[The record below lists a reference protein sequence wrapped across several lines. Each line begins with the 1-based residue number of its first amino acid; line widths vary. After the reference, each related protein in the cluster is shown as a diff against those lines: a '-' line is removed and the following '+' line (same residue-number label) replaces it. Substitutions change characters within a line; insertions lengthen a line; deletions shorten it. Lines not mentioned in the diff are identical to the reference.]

1 MNLQRGKPV
10 AFLARKNSNFFRNF
24 EVRQR
29 KKSCRR
35 PGKGGWNNK
44 LPIYGKMDK
53 KTKNIILTRY
63 YASPCGRLLLGARG
77 EYLCLCDWETAP
89 HRDRVGD
96 RLRRL
101 LSAEFREGDSPV
113 LAQAAAWLD
122 GYFAGERTPSDLP
135 LLFAGTDFQ
144 KRVWNALRGIP
155 YGETISYGELASKLG
170 IPSAVRAVANA
181 NGANALSVFVPCHR
195 VIGRDLSLT
204 GYAGGLPAKEYL
216 LRLEGARFNGG
227 CMRIETSRLLLRP
240 WCPEDALALYRYASD
255 GRVSEL
261 ALWPRHTSPEMS
273 RRVIE
278 EFFMPNPFTFAVT
291 LKETGEPVGCIGLV
305 PKGDEHYCL
314 LSGEREVGYW
324 IGRPFWGQGLIPE
337 ALEALGAFCRD
348 RLGLTS
354 LLITADARNR
364 ASIRVAEK
372 CGFLFFEE
380 YLFEGI
386 PSRAY
391 RKTLS

>member
-1 MNLQRGKPV
+1 MDHTGD
-10 AFLARKNSNFFRNF
+10 
-24 EVRQR
+24 
-29 KKSCRR
+29 
-35 PGKGGWNNK
+35 NK
-44 LPIYGKMDK
+44 LPIYSKTDK
-53 KTKNIILTRY
+53 KTMKTKKIILTRT
-63 YASPCGRLLLGARG
+63 YASPCGRLRLGALGGR
-77 EYLCLCDWETAP
+77 LCLCDWEAGR
-89 HRDRVGD
+89 HSDRVD
-96 RLRRL
+96 NRLRRL
-101 LSAEFREGDSPV
+101 LCAEFREGNAPV
-113 LAQAAAWLD
+113 LEEAAGWLD

-144 KRVWNALRGIP
+144 KRVWNTLRGIP
-155 YGETISYGELASKLG
+155 YGETISYGELASQLG

-216 LRLEGARFNGG
+216 LRLEGARFKGG
-227 CMRIETSRLLLRP
+227 CIRIETSRLLLRH
-240 WCPEDALALYRYASD
+240 WHPEDAQALYRYASD

-261 ALWPRHTSPEMS
+261 ALWPCHTSPEMS

-305 PKGDEHYCL
+305 PQGEEHYTL
-314 LSGEREVGYW
+314 LSGEREAGYW

-337 ALEALGAFCRD
+337 AMEALIAFCRN
-348 RLGLTS
+348 RLGLAS

-372 CGFLFFEE
+372 CGFLFLEE
-380 YLFEGI
+380 YLFDGI

-391 RKTLS
+391 RKTFS